1 MHTSYI
7 LSPSAQIRRDAKETE
22 MGKESKA
29 LRIVVPVTAKEQAS
43 IRAALKPRFGRA
55 QAIAAWARSLMLSEA
70 ERITKPA
77 K

>member
-1 MHTSYI
+1 
-7 LSPSAQIRRDAKETE
+7 
-22 MGKESKA
+22 MGKENKV